1 MLAELLASEGGG
13 VTVVTGGVA
22 GGVGDGVGGASAARP
37 QLIREINERV
47 LLDHIRRSGPISRT
61 ELAGLTGLSKPTVS
75 AALSSLERSG
85 LVHVT
90 GQRTGVPGP
99 AASLYEVRPEAGYV
113 LGLDVGREFLRGAIS
128 DLSGSVRARLS
139 VRTKAGD
146 AMARIQELADL
157 AVTLATEA
165 GIQLTQL
172 TQTVLGSPGVYDP
185 RLDALTLTG
194 RLSGWDSPATLAA
207 LRDRFGSSLMI
218 ENDIDAAAIAERVHG
233 HGRNV
238 DSFAFVSVGTGIG
251 MGLVLDGKLRHGSHG
266 VAGEIGYLPFTEGS
280 GSDPRDARKRGGFDA
295 SASAAAVVRAARRA
309 GVRGTSTAEK
319 VFAAAARGDVVAAA
333 VVAEEALLV
342 AKAVCTVITVV
353 DPDLIVLGGGIG
365 QAPGFLEAVV
375 KQLRQMA
382 PVLPDVKASVLG
394 TETVVAGCLAAGL
407 DRSWQSLVG
416 RTANSV

>member
-1 MLAELLASEGGG
+1 M
-13 VTVVTGGVA
+13 TVVA
-22 GGVGDGVGGASAARP
+22 PGASAARP
-37 QLIREINERV
+37 QLIREINEQV

-75 AALSSLERSG
+75 AALGSLERTG

-99 AASLYEVRPEAGYV
+99 AASLYEVRPDAGYV

-128 DLSGSVRARLS
+128 DLAGTVRARLS

-157 AVTLATEA
+157 SETLATET
-165 GIQLTQL
+165 GIDVTQL

-207 LRDRFGSSLMI
+207 LRDQFGTSLMI
-218 ENDIDAAAIAERVHG
+218 ENDVDAAAIAERVHG

-280 GSDPRDARKRGGFDA
+280 GSDQRDARKRGGFDA

-309 GVRGTSTAEK
+309 GVRGASTAEK
-319 VFAAAARGDVVAAA
+319 VFAAAARGDAVAAA

-353 DPDLIVLGGGIG
+353 DPDLVVLGGGIG
-365 QAPGFLEAVV
+365 QAPGFLEAVSQ
-375 KQLRQMA
+375 QLHKMA
-382 PVLPDVKASVLG
+382 PVMPEVKASVLG
-394 TETVVAGCLAAGL
+394 RESVVAGCLAAGL
-407 DRSWQSLVG
+407 DRSWQTLAG
-416 RTANSV
+416 RAGGQS

>member
-1 MLAELLASEGGG
+1 M
-13 VTVVTGGVA
+13 TVVTGGVA

>member
-1 MLAELLASEGGG
+1 
-13 VTVVTGGVA
+13 VTVVA
-22 GGVGDGVGGASAARP
+22 GGASAARP
-37 QLIREINERV
+37 QLIRAINEQV
-47 LLDHIRRSGPISRT
+47 LLEHIRRSGPVSRT
-61 ELAGLTGLSKPTVS
+61 ELAQLSGLSKPTVS
-75 AALSSLERSG
+75 AALTTIERAG
-85 LVHVT
+85 LVHAT

-99 AASLYEVRPEAGYV
+99 AARLYEVRPEAGFV
-113 LGLDVGREFLRGAIS
+113 LGLDVGREYLRGAIA
-128 DLSGSVRARLS
+128 DLAGNTRCRLN
-139 VRTKAGD
+139 VRTKAAD
-146 AMARIQELADL
+146 AMARIQELSDL
-157 AVTLATEA
+157 AATLAAEA
-165 GIQLTQL
+165 GITAGQL
-172 TQTVLGSPGVYDP
+172 TQTVIGSPGVYDA

-207 LRDRFGSSLMI
+207 LRDRFGPSLMI
-218 ENDIDAAAIAERVHG
+218 ENDVDAAALAERVHG
-233 HGRNV
+233 HGRDV

-309 GVRGTSTAEK
+309 GVRGAASAEK
-319 VFAAAARGDVVAAA
+319 VFAAAARGNAVAAE

-353 DPDLIVLGGGIG
+353 DPELIVLGGGIG

-375 KQLRQMA
+375 NQVRLLA
-382 PVLPDVKASVLG
+382 PVLPEVKASVLG

-407 DRSWQSLVG
+407 DRAWQHLVG
-416 RTANSV
+416 DLALRSEAAPTLG

>member
-1 MLAELLASEGGG
+1 M
-13 VTVVTGGVA
+13 TVVA
-22 GGVGDGVGGASAARP
+22 PGASAARP
-37 QLIREINERV
+37 QLIREINEKV

-75 AALSSLERSG
+75 AALSSLERTG

-99 AASLYEVRPEAGYV
+99 AASLYEVRPDAGYV

-128 DLSGSVRARLS
+128 DLAGTVRARLS

-157 AVTLATEA
+157 TATLATET
-165 GIQLTQL
+165 GIDVTQL

-207 LRDRFGSSLMI
+207 LRDRFGTSLMI
-218 ENDIDAAAIAERVHG
+218 ENDVDAAAIAERVHG

-280 GSDPRDARKRGGFDA
+280 GSDQRDARKRGGFDA

-309 GVRGTSTAEK
+309 GVRGASTAEK
-319 VFAAAARGDVVAAA
+319 VFAAAARGDAVAAA

-353 DPDLIVLGGGIG
+353 DPELVVLGGGIG
-365 QAPGFLEAVV
+365 QAPGFLEAVSQ
-375 KQLRQMA
+375 QLHRLA
-382 PVLPDVKASVLG
+382 PVMPDVKASVLG
-394 TETVVAGCLAAGL
+394 RESVVAGCLAAGL
-407 DRSWQSLVG
+407 DRSWQTLVG
-416 RTANSV
+416 RVGTQG

>member
-1 MLAELLASEGGG
+1 MT
-13 VTVVTGGVA
+13 VTTGG
-22 GGVGDGVGGASAARP
+22 ARP
-37 QLIREINERV
+37 QLIREINEQV

-75 AALSSLERSG
+75 AALGSLERTG

-99 AASLYEVRPEAGYV
+99 AASLYEVRPEAGFV
-113 LGLDVGREFLRGAIS
+113 LGLDVGREYLRGAIA
-128 DLSGSVRARLS
+128 DLAGTVRSKLS

-146 AMARIQELADL
+146 AMARIQELVDL
-157 AVTLATEA
+157 TVTLAEEV
-165 GIQLTQL
+165 GIEVGQL

-207 LRDRFGSSLMI
+207 LRDRFGPTLMI

-280 GSDPRDARKRGGFDA
+280 GSDQRDARKRGGFDA

-309 GVRGTSTAEK
+309 GMRGASTAEK
-319 VFAAAARGDVVAAA
+319 VFAAAARGDAVAAA

-353 DPDLIVLGGGIG
+353 DPDLVVLGGGIG
-365 QAPGFLEAVV
+365 QAPGFLEAVS
-375 KQLRQMA
+375 KQLRHLA
-382 PVLPDVKASVLG
+382 PVMPEVKASVLG
-394 TETVVAGCLAAGL
+394 TETVVAGCIAAGL
-407 DRSWQSLVG
+407 DRAWQTLAG
-416 RTANSV
+416 GAGGQD

>member
-1 MLAELLASEGGG
+1 M
-13 VTVVTGGVA
+13 TVVTGGVA
-22 GGVGDGVGGASAARP
+22 KGVGGGVGRGTSAARP

-113 LGLDVGREFLRGAIS
+113 LGLDVGREFLRGAIT
-128 DLSGSVRARLS
+128 DLAGRVRARLS

-146 AMARIQELADL
+146 AMARVQELADL

-233 HGRNV
+233 HGRDV

-309 GVRGTSTAEK
+309 GIRGTSTAEK

-375 KQLRQMA
+375 KQLRHLA

-407 DRSWQSLVG
+407 DRSWQNLVG
-416 RTANSV
+416 RGGNSI

>member
-1 MLAELLASEGGG
+1 M
-13 VTVVTGGVA
+13 
-22 GGVGDGVGGASAARP
+22 
-37 QLIREINERV
+37 

-75 AALSSLERSG
+75 AALGSLERTG

-99 AASLYEVRPEAGYV
+99 AASLYEVRPEAGFV
-113 LGLDVGREFLRGAIS
+113 LGLDVGREYLRGGIA
-128 DLSGSVRARLS
+128 DLAGTVRSRLS
-139 VRTKAGD
+139 VRTEAGD
-146 AMARIQELADL
+146 AMARIQELVDLTAKL
-157 AVTLATEA
+157 AVEA
-165 GIQLTQL
+165 GIEVEQL

-194 RLSGWDSPATLAA
+194 RLSGWDSPAALAA
-207 LRDRFGSSLMI
+207 LRERFGPSLMI
-218 ENDIDAAAIAERVHG
+218 ENDVDAAAIAERVHG
-233 HGRNV
+233 HGRDV
-238 DSFAFVSVGTGIG
+238 ESFAFVSVGTGIG

-309 GVRGTSTAEK
+309 GVRGATTAEK
-319 VFAAAARGDVVAAA
+319 VFAAAARGDVLAAA

-353 DPDLIVLGGGIG
+353 DPDLVVLGGGIG
-365 QAPGFLEAVV
+365 QAPGFLEAVT
-375 KQLRQMA
+375 KQLRQLA
-382 PVLPDVKASVLG
+382 PVMPEVKASVLG
-394 TETVVAGCLAAGL
+394 TETVVAGCLAAGV
-407 DRSWQSLVG
+407 DRAWQTLVG
-416 RTANSV
+416 NSAA